1 MEIKRLGALATESFK
16 TITNINSSRT
26 KNIFTPKVYGK
37 IRQPDI
43 IVRYHNTA
51 T

>member
-1 MEIKRLGALATESFK
+1 MEIKRLGTLATESFK
-16 TITNINSSRT
+16 TITNINSLRI

-37 IRQPDI
+37 LRPRDI